1 MQEENIASSNQGNEG
16 KGEVWNRIVLK
27 KKERRKENREVRRK
41 ETQREEGREKK
52 PPCDEKLISEN

>member
-1 MQEENIASSNQGNEG
+1 M
-16 KGEVWNRIVLK
+16 WNRIVLK